1 MRKRPLAYVA
11 CVFLTGLV
19 YQRFQ
24 EKLLLLVVVL
34 FFLLEAWYG
43 LKERNFRRTAGR
55 SAILLS
61 AVLLGSL
68 HMQREMNFREV
79 YMSKIV
85 DGCEVIVWGELV
97 KTETTDYGN
106 RGFLSDCYIRLQ
118 AETIPCNDIVV
129 YMSDAHLYVGQ
140 IYKLTGK
147 VNMFSEARNEGNF
160 DSLRYYQSLKVDFAI
175 EEETSVL
182 LGKSSNGW
190 KTFLYSLRQKIG
202 NVYGNCMEEKVAGF
216 YQAMVLGD
224 KTDLQEELKG
234 LFLIGGISH
243 ILAISGLHV
252 SIIGRGLYRFLR
264 HLGLD
269 FGIAGICGG
278 VLLVFYCVMVGSSAS
293 TVRAVGMM
301 LLFFLA
307 QWLGRSYDM
316 LNSLGG
322 MVLILLWENPF
333 LIENI
338 GFWFS
343 VTALLGVGYVGI
355 ELAKYMKEASENENR
370 RIQNLFDTS
379 GLWMS
384 LGITLTTLPVTALA
398 YYEVP
403 IYSPLVNYVVLP
415 LLTPVFCL
423 AVIGGLLG
431 LCLSAHGFVIL
442 LLQPCEWLLVFYEW
456 VCELV
461 AKLPGASVIC
471 GKAKGW
477 QVVLYYV
484 VLFGGVYVL
493 KYLRRKELGL
503 TEGNK
508 EKKTIGAWKRQLF
521 SRRNIVLAGVLLG
534 CYLCIFFPKSSAFE
548 ITFLDV
554 GQGDGIYI
562 SAGDGTSYFIDGGSS
577 NVKEVGENR
586 ILPFLKSKGVKSIDY
601 WFVSHLDMDHVSGLY
616 EILEKGY
623 KVEHIVLSELCSD
636 DVACNSLC
644 SSARAAGAE
653 ILYMGVEDVVRSK
666 EMKITCLGPS
676 EEKGEAIGQDRN
688 ENSLVLLVETNEC
701 KALFAGDISSDM
713 EERLCKSG
721 VLEDV
726 ELFKANHHGSNYS
739 NSTMLFDYITPEFI
753 VVSCALKNLY
763 GHPGT
768 EAVERMEECG
778 AEIFY
783 TMESGQ
789 VTFPLIQYPYENN

>member
-19 YQRFQ
+19 QQRL
-24 EKLLLLVVVL
+24 EAKALLLMVGL
-34 FFLLEAWYG
+34 FLLLEAWHG
-43 LKERNFRRTAGR
+43 LKGRNFRRAAGR
-55 SAILLS
+55 SLVLLS
-61 AVLLGSL
+61 AFLLGSL
-68 HMQREMNFREV
+68 HMQREIDFREA

-85 DGCEVIVWGELV
+85 DGCEVTVWGELV
-97 KTETTDYGN
+97 KTEITDYGN

-129 YMSDAHLYVGQ
+129 YTSNAPFDIGQ
-140 IYKLTGK
+140 IYKITGK

-160 DSLRYYQSLKVDFAI
+160 DSLRYYHSLKIDFAVN
-175 EEETSVL
+175 EEASVC
-182 LGKSSNGW
+182 LGESTNSWKS
-190 KTFLYSLRQKIG
+190 FLFSLRKKLER
-202 NVYGNCMEEKVAGF
+202 VYEACMEEKAAGF

-234 LFLIGGISH
+234 LFLVGGISH

-252 SIIGRGLYRFLR
+252 SIIGRGLYQLLR
-264 HLGLD
+264 RIGLN
-269 FGIAGICGG
+269 FGIAGTCGG

-293 TVRAVGMM
+293 IVRAVGMM

-333 LIENI
+333 LIENT

-343 VTALLGVGYVGI
+343 VTALLGVGYVGK
-355 ELAKYMKEASENENR
+355 ELVEYVKAASEDENR
-370 RIQNLFDTS
+370 RNRKLFDTS

-384 LGITLTTLPVTALA
+384 IGITLTTLPVTALS

-403 IYSPLVNYVVLP
+403 MYSPLVNFIVLP

-431 LCLSAHGFVIL
+431 ILLSARGFVIL
-442 LLQPCEWLLVFYEW
+442 LLLPCEWLLAFYEW

-471 GKAKGW
+471 GKPESW

-484 VLFGGVYVL
+484 VLFGGVHVL
-493 KYLRRKELGL
+493 KYLRGKELRS
-503 TEGNK
+503 TEENK
-508 EKKTIGAWKRQLF
+508 KKRTTREWNQQLF
-521 SRRNIVLAGVLLG
+521 SRRNMVLAGIMLA
-534 CYLCIFFPKSSAFE
+534 CCMCIFIPKAKAFE

-577 NVKEVGENR
+577 NVKDVGENR

-601 WFVSHLDMDHVSGLY
+601 WFVSHLDMDHVSGLC

-623 KVEHIVLSELCSD
+623 KVEHIVLSELCSE
-636 DVACNSLC
+636 DVVCNNLC
-644 SSARAAGAE
+644 SVARNAGAE
-653 ILYMGVEDVVRSK
+653 VLYMGVGDVVQSK
-666 EMKITCLGPS
+666 EMEITCLGPLV
-676 EEKGEAIGQDRN
+676 EKGVVIGKDRN
-688 ENSLVLLVETNEC
+688 ENSLVLLVESNEC
-701 KALFAGDISSDM
+701 KALFAGDISTEM
-713 EERLCKSG
+713 EEELCRAG
-721 VLEDV
+721 ILEDV
-726 ELFKANHHGSNYS
+726 DLFKANHHGSNYS
-739 NSTMLFDYITPEFI
+739 NSTMLFEQIIPEYI
-753 VVSCALKNLY
+753 VVSCAMKNLY
-763 GHPGT
+763 GHPG
-768 EAVERMEECG
+768 EAAIERMKECG

>member
-19 YQRFQ
+19 YRRF
-24 EKLLLLVVVL
+24 EAKGLVGVVALLL
-34 FFLLEAWYG
+34 LLEAWYG
-43 LKERNFRRTAGR
+43 RKGRNFRRAAGR
-55 SAILLS
+55 GIILLS
-61 AVLLGSL
+61 AFLLGSL
-68 HMQREMNFREV
+68 HMRREIDFREV

-85 DGCEVIVWGELV
+85 DGSEVTVWGELV
-97 KTETTDYGN
+97 KTEITDYGK

-129 YMSDAHLYVGQ
+129 YTSNDHLSIGQ
-140 IYKLTGK
+140 VYKITGK

-160 DSLRYYQSLKVDFAI
+160 DSFRYYQSLKIDFALN
-175 EEETSVL
+175 EEASVWLGTSAN
-182 LGKSSNGW
+182 SW
-190 KTFLYSLRQKIG
+190 KRFLYSIKQKLG
-202 NVYGNCMEEKVAGF
+202 NVYEACMKEKTAGF

-224 KTDLQEELKG
+224 KAYLQEELKD

-252 SIIGRGLYRFLR
+252 SMMGRGLYRLLR
-264 HLGLD
+264 HGGLG
-269 FGIAGICGG
+269 FGIAGVCGG
-278 VLLVFYCVMVGSSAS
+278 VLVVSYCVMVGSSTS
-293 TVRAVGMM
+293 TVRAVGML

-307 QWLGRSYDM
+307 QCLGHSYDM

-322 MVLILLWENPF
+322 MVLVLLWENPF
-333 LIENI
+333 LIENT

-343 VTALLGVGYVGI
+343 VTALLGVGY
-355 ELAKYMKEASENENR
+355 
-370 RIQNLFDTS
+370 TS
-379 GLWMS
+379 KLYNAGGLWMG

-403 IYSPLVNYVVLP
+403 IYSPLVNFIVLP

-431 LCLSAHGFVIL
+431 LCLSARGFVIL
-442 LLQPCEWLLVFYEW
+442 LMQPCEWLLVLYEW
-456 VCELV
+456 VCGLV
-461 AKLPGASVIC
+461 AKFPGASVIC
-471 GKAKGW
+471 GKPENW

-484 VLFGGVYVL
+484 ILFGGVYVL
-493 KYLRRKELGL
+493 KYLQQKDARV
-503 TEGNK
+503 TERNRNK
-508 EKKTIGAWKRQLF
+508 REKVSWQKKLF
-521 SRRNIVLAGVLLG
+521 SRHNIVLSGMLFG
-534 CYLCIFFPKSSAFE
+534 CCLCIFFPKSKAFE

-562 SAGDGTSYFIDGGSS
+562 SAGDGSTYFIDGGSS

-623 KVEHIVLSELCSD
+623 NVEHIVLSNLCLRDDTYAELLELAKGTN
-636 DVACNSLC
+636 VELLQMK
-644 SSARAAGAE
+644 AGDR
-653 ILYMGVEDVVRSK
+653 IRSK
-666 EMKITCLGPS
+666 NIEIRCLGPTA
-676 EEKGEAIGQDRN
+676 EICETNGNDKN
-688 ENSLVLLVETNEC
+688 ENSLILQLMWQAHFEEEGG
-701 KALFAGDISSDM
+701 KALFAGDISADM
-713 EERLCKSG
+713 EERLCRMG
-721 VLEDV
+721 ILEDV
-726 ELFKANHHGSNYS
+726 DLFKANHHGSNYS
-739 NSTMLFDYITPEFI
+739 NSMVLFEHITPEYI

-768 EAVERMEECG
+768 EAVERMEDCG

-789 VTFPLIQYPYENN
+789 VTFPLVQYPYENN